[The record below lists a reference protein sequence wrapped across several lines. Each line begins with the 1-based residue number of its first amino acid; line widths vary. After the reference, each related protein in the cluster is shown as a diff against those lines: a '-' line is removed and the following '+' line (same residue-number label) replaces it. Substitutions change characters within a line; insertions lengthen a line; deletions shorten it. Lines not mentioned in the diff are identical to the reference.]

1 MSDNATNVLQKAQD
15 LNISPKFAPYMGVR
29 ILTGQQD
36 DDGNDIVYE
45 SGDMTG
51 RVLEISNEW
60 GTQEQAD
67 NIAASISGWAYQPF
81 DAGAALLDPAAEL
94 NDGITVNGVYSGIC
108 TKATAFGRLM
118 AADVSAP
125 QDEEINHEYAFV
137 SATERTYTR
146 QIKETK
152 SELKIQASQI
162 AAKVSSSGG
171 KASSFG
177 WVLTDTDWS
186 LYSGDQLVLQA
197 DRQGLM
203 VAGLIK
209 AREFQTLDGNTLA
222 TQAELNA
229 IRQYSGGSYGSGG
242 SSGFV
247 AAMAAAQ
254 GFNLATSGSPSTVPE
269 YFSAEIMTV
278 KTSLGVNGPIS
289 CKKLVIEGY
298 KLIREYGNLT
308 FTGSGTVS
316 LGTGSSYEVKC
327 TDGVVRT
334 ITVPSTTG
342 SVSVSGHTQNF
353 NYMSYEENV

>member
-60 GTQEQAD
+60 GTQAQAD

-118 AADVSAP
+118 ATDVSAP

-137 SATERTYTR
+137 SATERIYTR

-177 WVLTDTDWS
+177 WVLTDSDWS
-186 LYSGDQLVLQA
+186 LYSNGNLVLQA
-197 DRQGLM
+197 DSSGLT
-203 VAGLIK
+203 VAGTIK
-209 AREFQTLDGNTLA
+209 AGLFQTLNGDTLA
-222 TQAELNA
+222 TSTDLES
-229 IRQYSGGSYGSGG
+229 IRTS
-242 SSGFV
+242 
-247 AAMAAAQ
+247 AQ
-254 GFNLATSGSPSTVPE
+254 GFTGGILAGGNFGDMQLQQYTASYILGDVATFRTCSVSQSAVSGQPETAGLQATSAAIGTLFVGGNEVSYRSKTPGVSTEQHTFRVHE
-269 YFSAEIMTV
+269 NGTYSDLTLTV
-278 KTSLGVNGPIS
+278 VTGVGGI
-289 CKKLVIEGY
+289 LVVG
-298 KLIREYGNLT
+298 
-308 FTGSGTVS
+308 
-316 LGTGSSYEVKC
+316 
-327 TDGVVRT
+327 
-334 ITVPSTTG
+334 
-342 SVSVSGHTQNF
+342 
-353 NYMSYEENV
+353 